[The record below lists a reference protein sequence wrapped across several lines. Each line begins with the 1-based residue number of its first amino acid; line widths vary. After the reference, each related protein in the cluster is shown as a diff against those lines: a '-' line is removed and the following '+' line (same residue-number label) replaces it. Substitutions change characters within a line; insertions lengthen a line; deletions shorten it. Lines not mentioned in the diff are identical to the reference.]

1 MSRMPIVLAVLFSC
15 LLAASPASNAEDV
28 VTEPIR
34 TFTGHTNYVMSVA
47 FSPDGTN
54 VLTGSLDYTARLWN
68 AATGAQIRTFSGHT
82 YPLSSV
88 AFSPDGTKVLTGSAD
103 DTARLWN
110 AATGAHIRTFTGHTN
125 YVWAV
130 AFSPD
135 GTKVLTGSYDKTAR
149 LWNAATGAHIRT
161 FSGHTQYVWSVAFSP
176 DGTNVLTGSYDKTAR
191 LWDAATGAHIRTF
204 AGHAG
209 GVWSVAFSPDGTKVL
224 TGSYDNTARL
234 WAAGFDLLVRSNPI
248 TGVSIGGD
256 APGVTDFT
264 KLFSQASQS
273 VTLTAPPTTLSG
285 AVRYDFIRW
294 EIDGQQ
300 QPAGQ
305 LSAQFTVDHSMTA
318 LAVYEIRKHT
328 LAVNSQPV
336 TGVSIG
342 GGATDYSL
350 VVDDQQTVNLSAPA
364 GLFQNLVAYSFAFWK
379 INGTPQPPR
388 QTDIEA
394 HIEADTTVEAVYELF
409 GDVDIDCRVTI
420 LDLIFIRNRLNA
432 GVGTDGNWR
441 ADVNQDGKINILD
454 LIHVRNKLY
463 SACP

>member
-1 MSRMPIVLAVLFSC
+1 MKGLAMKTAAALGLAMLFSIIVGPAVLA
-15 LLAASPASNAEDV
+15 ETV
-28 VTEPIR
+28 VTEPI
-34 TFTGHTNYVMSVA
+34 
-47 FSPDGTN
+47 
-54 VLTGSLDYTARLWN
+54 L
-68 AATGAQIRTFSGHT
+68 TFSGHT
-82 YPLSSV
+82 SIVTSV
-88 AFSPDGTKVLTGSAD
+88 AYSPDGAKVLTGS
-103 DTARLWN
+103 
-110 AATGAHIRTFTGHTN
+110 G
-125 YVWAV
+125 
-130 AFSPD
+130 
-135 GTKVLTGSYDKTAR
+135 DKTAR